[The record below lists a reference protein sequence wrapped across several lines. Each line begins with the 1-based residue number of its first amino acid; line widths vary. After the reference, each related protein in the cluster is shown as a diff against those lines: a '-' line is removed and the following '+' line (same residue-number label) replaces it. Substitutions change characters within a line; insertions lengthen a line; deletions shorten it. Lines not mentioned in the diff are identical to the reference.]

1 MQVKNDAFDDQKI
14 LTSLEHQI
22 VYISLSVKNLEEKQL
37 VKLSQLAKEYKQAV
51 LIYDDEDEELLA
63 AENIER
69 VVTLYVTELAKLK
82 TINKRAPEELEALM
96 QSIRVIEHNLHQALI
111 DTIEIVEEE
120 AEEDL
125 ESLVYYEVLSSI
137 IFFIVIMFLI
147 KIALDFVI
155 NPLVKLRLKIE
166 TFQGSKGNIAI
177 SEGDEITQLITSF
190 EHMKSDIGQKQ
201 VELEHALNN
210 AEQANKAKTEF
221 LVNMS
226 HELRTPML
234 GILGFAELGID
245 KIQQADR
252 TKLLKYFNRI
262 YTCGNRLLVLL
273 NNLLDLSKLEA
284 GKMEFTLENNALDVV
299 IDDVLLELDALLMA
313 KNIKVDIGEV
323 EQIAVE
329 CDKARIHQVI
339 YNLVSNA
346 IKFSPDEGALII
358 KLTRDTTND
367 NSPAARFAI
376 IDQGTGVPAT
386 ELESIFDKFSQSTAT
401 NTGAGGTGLGLSISR
416 DICNYHQGEIFCI
429 NSAMQNRGAC
439 FVFVLPTKHD
449 DNKSL

>member
-1 MQVKNDAFDDQKI
+1 M
-14 LTSLEHQI
+14 
-22 VYISLSVKNLEEKQL
+22 
-37 VKLSQLAKEYKQAV
+37 
-51 LIYDDEDEELLA
+51 
-63 AENIER
+63 
-69 VVTLYVTELAKLK
+69 
-82 TINKRAPEELEALM
+82 
-96 QSIRVIEHNLHQALI
+96 
-111 DTIEIVEEE
+111 
-120 AEEDL
+120 
-125 ESLVYYEVLSSI
+125 
-137 IFFIVIMFLI
+137 VIMVLI

-155 NPLVKLRLKIE
+155 NPLVKLRFKIE
-166 TFQGSKGNIAI
+166 TFQGSKGHVAI

-190 EHMKSDIGQKQ
+190 EHMKSDIGKKQ

-234 GILGFAELGID
+234 GILGFAELGIN
-245 KIQQADR
+245 KIQQADN
-252 TKLLKYFNRI
+252 TKLLKYFDRI
-262 YTCGNRLLVLL
+262 YTSGDRLLVLL

-284 GKMEFTLENNALDVV
+284 GKMEFTLENNSLDVV

-367 NSPAARFAI
+367 NSLAARFSI

-429 NSAMQNRGAC
+429 NNAMQNRGAC